1 MQQWGG
7 VGELENK
14 SCHYWIH
21 AEAYLPG
28 VSYCSQISSW
38 QGAEQVLESPE
49 GRLVCLDVVKEKL
62 AWPSWYS
69 CSELPQG
76 YVHCQVVWS
85 EFCPGRSYNPDVGTH
100 FQIFSSSVLLGF
112 SFNWWAVTSHHL
124 LTWLNTTLM
133 SSIDLTPY
141 MMAVINQAL
150 QAKDPFSLQVC
161 SSQTTH

>member
-1 MQQWGG
+1 MWENLKTSHATVGYMQRHTCQ
-7 VGELENK
+7 ELVTVVKSQVDKGLNK
-14 SCHYWIH
+14 YWSH
-21 AEAYLPG
+21 L
-28 VSYCSQISSW
+28 SH
-38 QGAEQVLESPE
+38 E

-100 FQIFSSSVLLGF
+100 FQIFSCSVLLGF

-133 SSIDLTPY
+133 SSVDLTPY